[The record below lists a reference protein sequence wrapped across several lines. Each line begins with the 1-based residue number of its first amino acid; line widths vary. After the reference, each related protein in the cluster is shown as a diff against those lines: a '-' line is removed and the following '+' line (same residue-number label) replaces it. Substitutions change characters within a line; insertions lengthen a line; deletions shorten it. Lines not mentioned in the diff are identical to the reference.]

1 MFKKK
6 LFNKLLFLLIFIGL
20 LFIFSNKVNA
30 VDLDPSMI
38 KDSSAD
44 QAANKIPA
52 SEIKI
57 VDGRPMVD
65 TDLGTGWYEK
75 TTAGDKITTT
85 FHLISGSE
93 ATKYDHTVNDPTKFP
108 SQYTAIGTET
118 TTSPLVLAAN
128 NLPTDT
134 KGLKAL
140 VITYKDNETG
150 ELISK
155 VSLVSSSLPSDGNIS
170 RPTGFLQ
177 DCTTTARYANACTA
191 CDTGG
196 DDKCGTFESTK
207 TCTLDRIKILFFLSR
222 LCKPKI
228 TVEACTITNKECADT
243 TKVCVKNQ
251 CIDPNPTPTLT
262 PTTAP
267 TATPTDGP
275 TPSITLTP
283 TPTPP
288 VICPDGETNPHFICR
303 SNGCAQINSCGVNAG
318 GCTQSGGICGLEDGH
333 TYLSLIIGLD
343 GIGSTGDN
351 QNPQDINCTPEQRE
365 NQQCG
370 SNWKP
375 LKTNRDV
382 VLELFTDSETSVS
395 TYSSEINFTT
405 GATNSGKFTGA
416 IDLGTTFTGGNYVIK
431 AKSSGYLKRE
441 FPYIQAITAA
451 ITDGPYV
458 VNTLPG
464 IRLVTANVNQDTSL
478 DIRDYNLLMSCS
490 IFSTDNNGACNQND
504 NYKVWSDLEDN
515 GEIDQLDYNLLMREW
530 VNQHEQ

>member
-196 DDKCGTFESTK
+196 DDKCGTF
-207 TCTLDRIKILFFLSR
+207 
-222 LCKPKI
+222 
-228 TVEACTITNKECADT
+228 
-243 TKVCVKNQ
+243 
-251 CIDPNPTPTLT
+251 
-262 PTTAP
+262 
-267 TATPTDGP
+267 
-275 TPSITLTP
+275 
-283 TPTPP
+283 
-288 VICPDGETNPHFICR
+288 
-303 SNGCAQINSCGVNAG
+303 
-318 GCTQSGGICGLEDGH
+318 
-333 TYLSLIIGLD
+333 
-343 GIGSTGDN
+343 
-351 QNPQDINCTPEQRE
+351 
-365 NQQCG
+365 
-370 SNWKP
+370 
-375 LKTNRDV
+375 
-382 VLELFTDSETSVS
+382 
-395 TYSSEINFTT
+395 
-405 GATNSGKFTGA
+405 
-416 IDLGTTFTGGNYVIK
+416 
-431 AKSSGYLKRE
+431 
-441 FPYIQAITAA
+441 
-451 ITDGPYV
+451 
-458 VNTLPG
+458 
-464 IRLVTANVNQDTSL
+464 
-478 DIRDYNLLMSCS
+478 
-490 IFSTDNNGACNQND
+490 
-504 NYKVWSDLEDN
+504 
-515 GEIDQLDYNLLMREW
+515 
-530 VNQHEQ
+530 